1 MSFWE
6 YVGNRHQQL
15 LTDAYQHASAVF
27 QCMVVATLIG
37 VVIGVVTYRSE
48 WAGNLATTTTS
59 TILTIP
65 SLAMIGLLIP
75 IVGLGVPPTVIALT
89 LYGLLPIVRN
99 SIVGLRGVDPSLV
112 DAAKGIGMSRP
123 MRLVRVE
130 LPLAWPPILTGI
142 RVSTQMLMGIAAIAA
157 YASGPGL
164 GNEIFRGIGS
174 LGSKN
179 ALNQVLA
186 GTLGIIILALLF
198 DAAYVVLGRLTIPR
212 GSVPESAATTTSGA
226 SIELENLTKKYPGT
240 PQPAVENVNMEIK
253 AGELVVFVGPSGCGK
268 STTLK
273 MINRLIEPTGG
284 RIRIDGEDVTDIDPV
299 KLRRKVGYAIQ
310 SSGLFPHMT
319 VAQNIALVPRMIGW
333 SKSRIRDRVEE
344 MLDLVGLDAGEFQGR
359 YPRQLSGGQQQRV
372 GVARALAA
380 DPPVLLMDEPF
391 GAVDPI
397 TRDHLQDEL
406 IRLQHELH
414 KTIVFVTHDFDEAI
428 KLGDRIAVLRERSHI
443 AQFDTPEAILTNPAD
458 DFVSGFVGAGAALKR
473 LNLTRVRDVEI
484 TDYPT
489 VTVDDPLQDI
499 FDRLRDSGT
508 NEILLLDKRGR
519 PYKWLRRGDMMRAK
533 GSLARAGTLVSDT
546 VTRDA
551 TLRDALEAVL
561 TDNAGRVAVTGRRGE
576 YTGVVDMET
585 LMNSVHE
592 LLEAD
597 RLEAMEAQH
606 ELEEAR
612 ALQTHAEQEGAGG
625 EEPA

>member
-1 MSFWE
+1 M
-6 YVGNRHQQL
+6 
-15 LTDAYQHASAVF
+15 
-27 QCMVVATLIG
+27 
-37 VVIGVVTYRSE
+37 
-48 WAGNLATTTTS
+48 
-59 TILTIP
+59 
-65 SLAMIGLLIP
+65 
-75 IVGLGVPPTVIALT
+75 
-89 LYGLLPIVRN
+89 
-99 SIVGLRGVDPSLV
+99 
-112 DAAKGIGMSRP
+112 
-123 MRLVRVE
+123 
-130 LPLAWPPILTGI
+130 
-142 RVSTQMLMGIAAIAA
+142 
-157 YASGPGL
+157 
-164 GNEIFRGIGS
+164 
-174 LGSKN
+174 
-179 ALNQVLA
+179 
-186 GTLGIIILALLF
+186 
-198 DAAYVVLGRLTIPR
+198 
-212 GSVPESAATTTSGA
+212 
-226 SIELENLTKKYPGT
+226 ENLSKVYPGN
-240 PQPAVENVNMEIK
+240 PNPAVDGVNMEIK
-253 AGELVVFVGPSGCGK
+253 AGELIIFVGPSGCGK

-284 RIRIDGEDVTDIDPV
+284 RIRIGGEDVTDMDPV

-319 VAQNIALVPRMIGW
+319 VAQNIALVPKMVGW
-333 SKSRIRDRVEE
+333 SKSKVSSRVEE
-344 MLDLVGLDAGEFQGR
+344 MLDLVGLDPGEFHNR

-473 LNLTRVRDVEI
+473 LNLSRVRDVEV

-489 VTVDDPLQDI
+489 VSVDDPLQDI
-499 FDRLRDSGT
+499 FNKLRAAGT
-508 NEILLLDKRGR
+508 NELLLLDKRGR
-519 PYKWLRRGDMMRAK
+519 PYKWLRRGDLMRAK
-533 GSLARAGTLVSDT
+533 GSLARAGTLVHDT

-561 TDNAGRVAVTGRRGE
+561 TDNAGRVAVTGRRGQYE
-576 YTGVVDMET
+576 GVVDMET

-597 RLEAMEAQH
+597 RLEAIESQH
-606 ELEEAR
+606 ELEQSR
-612 ALQTHAEQEGAGG
+612 AHQTHSEQEGATAPDG
-625 EEPA
+625 EAQA

>member
-1 MSFWE
+1 MSE
-6 YVGNRHQQL
+6 P
-15 LTDAYQHASAVF
+15 ASPTTHG
-27 QCMVVATLIG
+27 AT
-37 VVIGVVTYRSE
+37 
-48 WAGNLATTTTS
+48 
-59 TILTIP
+59 
-65 SLAMIGLLIP
+65 
-75 IVGLGVPPTVIALT
+75 
-89 LYGLLPIVRN
+89 
-99 SIVGLRGVDPSLV
+99 
-112 DAAKGIGMSRP
+112 
-123 MRLVRVE
+123 
-130 LPLAWPPILTGI
+130 
-142 RVSTQMLMGIAAIAA
+142 
-157 YASGPGL
+157 
-164 GNEIFRGIGS
+164 
-174 LGSKN
+174 
-179 ALNQVLA
+179 
-186 GTLGIIILALLF
+186 
-198 DAAYVVLGRLTIPR
+198 
-212 GSVPESAATTTSGA
+212 
-226 SIELENLTKKYPGT
+226 IELENLTKRYPGGA
-240 PQPAVENVNMEIK
+240 QPAVDNVSMEIK
-253 AGELVVFVGPSGCGK
+253 AGETVVFVGPSGCGK

-284 RIRIDGEDVTDIDPV
+284 RIRIGGEDVTDMDPV

-319 VAQNIALVPRMIGW
+319 VAQNIALVPRMTGW
-333 SKSRIRDRVEE
+333 PKKRIRDRVEE
-344 MLDLVGLDAGEFQGR
+344 MLDLVGLDPGEFHGR

-473 LNLTRVRDVEI
+473 LNLTRVRDVEMRE
-484 TDYPT
+484 YPT
-489 VTVDDPLQDI
+489 VTVDTPLQQI
-499 FDRLRDSGT
+499 FGYLRSSGT
-508 NEILLLDKRGR
+508 NEILLLDRRRR
-519 PYKWLRRGDMMRAK
+519 PYKWLRRGDLMRAR
-533 GSLARAGTLVSDT
+533 GSLARAGTLVHDT
-546 VTRDA
+546 VTRDG

-576 YTGVVDMET
+576 YIGVVDMET

-597 RLEAMEAQH
+597 RLDAMEHQH
-606 ELEEAR
+606 DLEEAR
-612 ALQTHAEQEGAGG
+612 SQQTHFEQEGDAA
-625 EEPA
+625 EKKA

>member
-1 MSFWE
+1 MSE
-6 YVGNRHQQL
+6 
-15 LTDAYQHASAVF
+15 T
-27 QCMVVATLIG
+27 
-37 VVIGVVTYRSE
+37 VTE
-48 WAGNLATTTTS
+48 
-59 TILTIP
+59 
-65 SLAMIGLLIP
+65 
-75 IVGLGVPPTVIALT
+75 
-89 LYGLLPIVRN
+89 
-99 SIVGLRGVDPSLV
+99 
-112 DAAKGIGMSRP
+112 
-123 MRLVRVE
+123 
-130 LPLAWPPILTGI
+130 
-142 RVSTQMLMGIAAIAA
+142 
-157 YASGPGL
+157 ASGTP
-164 GNEIFRGIGS
+164 
-174 LGSKN
+174 
-179 ALNQVLA
+179 
-186 GTLGIIILALLF
+186 
-198 DAAYVVLGRLTIPR
+198 
-212 GSVPESAATTTSGA
+212 ATPATPKASGA
-226 SIELENLTKKYPGT
+226 SIELENLSKVYPGN
-240 PQPAVENVNMEIK
+240 PNPAVDGVNMEIK
-253 AGELVVFVGPSGCGK
+253 AGELIIFVGPSGCGK

-284 RIRIDGEDVTDIDPV
+284 RIRIGGEDVTDMDPV

-319 VAQNIALVPRMIGW
+319 VAQNIALVPKMVGW
-333 SKSRIRDRVEE
+333 SKSKVSSRVEE
-344 MLDLVGLDAGEFQGR
+344 MLDLVGLDPGEFHNR

-473 LNLTRVRDVEI
+473 LNLSRVRDVEV

-489 VTVDDPLQDI
+489 VSVDDPLQDI
-499 FDRLRDSGT
+499 FNKLRAAGT
-508 NEILLLDKRGR
+508 NELLLLDKRGR
-519 PYKWLRRGDMMRAK
+519 PYKWLRRGDLMRAK
-533 GSLARAGTLVSDT
+533 GSLARAGTLVHDT

-561 TDNAGRVAVTGRRGE
+561 TDNAGRVAVTGRRGQYE
-576 YTGVVDMET
+576 GVVDMET

-597 RLEAMEAQH
+597 RLEAIESQH
-606 ELEEAR
+606 ELEQSR
-612 ALQTHAEQEGAGG
+612 AHQTHSEQEGATAPDG
-625 EEPA
+625 EAQA

>member
-1 MSFWE
+1 M
-6 YVGNRHQQL
+6 
-15 LTDAYQHASAVF
+15 
-27 QCMVVATLIG
+27 
-37 VVIGVVTYRSE
+37 
-48 WAGNLATTTTS
+48 
-59 TILTIP
+59 
-65 SLAMIGLLIP
+65 
-75 IVGLGVPPTVIALT
+75 
-89 LYGLLPIVRN
+89 
-99 SIVGLRGVDPSLV
+99 
-112 DAAKGIGMSRP
+112 
-123 MRLVRVE
+123 
-130 LPLAWPPILTGI
+130 
-142 RVSTQMLMGIAAIAA
+142 
-157 YASGPGL
+157 
-164 GNEIFRGIGS
+164 
-174 LGSKN
+174 
-179 ALNQVLA
+179 
-186 GTLGIIILALLF
+186 
-198 DAAYVVLGRLTIPR
+198 
-212 GSVPESAATTTSGA
+212 ES
-226 SIELENLTKKYPGT
+226 LTKRYPGS
-240 PQPAVENVNMEIK
+240 PQPAVDNVSMEIK
-253 AGELVVFVGPSGCGK
+253 AGEVVVFVGPSGCGK

-284 RIRIDGEDVTDIDPV
+284 RIRIGGEDVTDMDPV

-310 SSGLFPHMT
+310 SAGLFPHMT
-319 VAQNIALVPRMIGW
+319 VAQNIGIVPRMIGW
-333 SKSRIRDRVEE
+333 PKARIRERTEE
-344 MLDLVGLDAGEFQGR
+344 LLDLVGLDPGEFHGR

-428 KLGDRIAVLRERSHI
+428 KIGDRIAVLRERSHI

-484 TDYPT
+484 TEYPT
-489 VTVDDPLQDI
+489 VTVDDPLQQI
-499 FDRLRDSGT
+499 FNLLRTSGS
-508 NEILLLDKRGR
+508 NEILLLDRRRR
-519 PYKWLRRGDMMRAK
+519 PYKWLRRGDLMRAR

-592 LLEAD
+592 MLEAD
-597 RLEAMEAQH
+597 RLDAMEHQH
-606 ELEEAR
+606 ELESLR
-612 ALQTHAEQEGAGG
+612 ASQTHAEQEGAAGPAGVSGPGG
-625 EEPA
+625 QR